1 MGWMKLF
8 EVLGKF
14 KIDNRQL
21 TPVGNYLSLVYAR
34 RITRLPN
41 VFLRQIHESMQ
52 FV

>member
-41 VFLRQIHESMQ
+41 DFLRQIYESMQ